1 MSNFNDKDLWV
12 LLRLVPLVFLSYL
25 QFLSWEEG
33 DIWAMAQWLSII
45 LATISLIIFLM
56 DLKGIINIRYGIPM
70 ILMTWSMAGL
80 FAYHITRVTLEVV
93 KLIKQTP

>member
-1 MSNFNDKDLWV
+1 MSKFNDKDLWV

-33 DIWAMAQWLSII
+33 DIWSLAQWFSII

-70 ILMTWSMAGL
+70 LLMTWSMAGL
-80 FAYHITRVTLEVV
+80 FAYHIARVTLEVV
-93 KLIKQTP
+93 KLII

>member
-1 MSNFNDKDLWV
+1 MRNFNDKDLWV

-33 DIWAMAQWLSII
+33 DIWAITQWFSII

-70 ILMTWSMAGL
+70 LLMTWSIAGL

-93 KLIKQTP
+93 KLII